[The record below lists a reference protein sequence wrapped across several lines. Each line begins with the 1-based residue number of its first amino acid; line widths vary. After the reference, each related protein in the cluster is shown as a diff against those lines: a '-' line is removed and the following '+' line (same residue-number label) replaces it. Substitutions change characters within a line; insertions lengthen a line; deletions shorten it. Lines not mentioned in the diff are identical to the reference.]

1 MALQLK
7 NMETIRTITQTSKN
21 IISVKIPEYFK
32 NRILEI
38 IILPVSDNIDEV
50 EFFSDDELKQLSKN
64 DLSNFDIL
72 DEEDYSKW

>member
-1 MALQLK
+1 
-7 NMETIRTITQTSKN
+7 METIRTITQTSKN